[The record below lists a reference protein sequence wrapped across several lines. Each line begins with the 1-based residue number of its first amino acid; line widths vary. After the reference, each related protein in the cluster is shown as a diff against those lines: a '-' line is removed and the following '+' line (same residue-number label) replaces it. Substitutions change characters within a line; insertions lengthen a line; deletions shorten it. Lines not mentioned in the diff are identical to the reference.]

1 MELEYRIRR
10 PKFDYISLPNILL
23 QRPVVPE
30 LIQWDATPERI
41 AENLLPLLS
50 DTVARQAQLGAM
62 DELEAMLGPSD
73 AITRTAQLIRE
84 MHG

>member
-50 DTVARQAQLGAM
+50 DTVARQAQLNAM

-73 AITRTAQLIRE
+73 AITRTAELIRE